1 MGPIIYSAKVSEIQ
15 SMALAETGLIL
26 LVLGVLAYLAVRVRF
41 SVVPFY
47 LALGLALGEGGLF
60 PLSLSE
66 TFLTTGA
73 QLGAILLLLMLGLEH
88 SGPNL
93 VAAFLERKSIGLIDF
108 LANALPGAIIALIL
122 GWGVVGAVV
131 LGGITYVSS
140 SGIASQMMK
149 ETGWRG
155 SELSKRV
162 VTVLVIEDL
171 ALAPYLSLIT
181 TLVAGAAFITG
192 AISVSA
198 AFVITALALFLS
210 FKGENALGKIL
221 NTQAQ
226 GGLLLTVFGMALL
239 AAGSA
244 EMIGFSSAVAA
255 FLVGLLL
262 TGEVA
267 QAVRLRLSPLRDL
280 FAAIFFLFFGLSV
293 SPAEILP
300 VLPLA
305 LLLAALGIIGKL
317 LVGWIVARDMSDPS
331 AWKRAGA
338 FLIPR
343 GEFSIVIA
351 GLAAATWF
359 GGQLQALTITYV
371 LLTSLAA
378 SIALRAFR
386 SSLENPTV
394 KKKP

>member
-1 MGPIIYSAKVSEIQ
+1 MGPLIYSAKISEIE
-15 SMALAETGLIL
+15 SMALVETGLIL
-26 LVLGVLAYLAVRVRF
+26 LVLGVLAYVAVRVKF

-47 LALGLALGEGGLF
+47 LALGLALGEGGIF

-88 SGPNL
+88 SGPSL
-93 VAAFLERKSIGLIDF
+93 LSAFLERKSVGLIDF

-122 GWGVVGAVV
+122 GWGFVGAVV

-140 SGIASQMMK
+140 SGISSQMMK

-162 VTVLVIEDL
+162 VAVVIEDL

-181 TLVAGAAFITG
+181 TLVAGAAFIAG

-210 FKGENALGKIL
+210 FKGENAFGKIL

-305 LLLAALGIIGKL
+305 LLLAALGIFGKL
-317 LVGWIVARDMSDPS
+317 LVGWKVARDMSDPS

-386 SSLENPTV
+386 SSLENPTA

>member
-1 MGPIIYSAKVSEIQ
+1 M
-15 SMALAETGLIL
+15 
-26 LVLGVLAYLAVRVRF
+26 
-41 SVVPFY
+41 
-47 LALGLALGEGGLF
+47 
-60 PLSLSE
+60 
-66 TFLTTGA
+66 
-73 QLGAILLLLMLGLEH
+73 
-88 SGPNL
+88 
-93 VAAFLERKSIGLIDF
+93 
-108 LANALPGAIIALIL
+108 
-122 GWGVVGAVV
+122 
-131 LGGITYVSS
+131 
-140 SGIASQMMK
+140 
-149 ETGWRG
+149 
-155 SELSKRV
+155 
-162 VTVLVIEDL
+162 
-171 ALAPYLSLIT
+171 
-181 TLVAGAAFITG
+181 VAGAAFITG

-394 KKKP
+394 KKNP